1 MILDAIPRFAPKRQ
15 LEKLLQR
22 KETEFERIVGVV
34 RIVSDTV
41 SRIHGLHFQ
50 KRGPWLP
57 APCSW
62 LFLCSMS
69 LTFQNFAGK
78 IQPRK
83 FRIRRFD
90 QFENSQRLRVVV
102 ETAV

>member
-1 MILDAIPRFAPKRQ
+1 
-15 LEKLLQR
+15 
-22 KETEFERIVGVV
+22 
-34 RIVSDTV
+34 
-41 SRIHGLHFQ
+41 
-50 KRGPWLP
+50 
-57 APCSW
+57 
-62 LFLCSMS
+62 MS

-102 ETAV
+102 ETAVVLQTFVEHIFA